1 METGSKGRILLV
13 EDEPHVA
20 ETLRDILVHEGFQV
34 ETAENG
40 KKALGRLTRGHR
52 FDLVITDMKMPEM
65 DGLELLRQ
73 TQKLGKNLPVIVLTG
88 YATFKN
94 GLQAIREGVYDYI
107 SKPFCI
113 GLLMDVVHEALKDK
127 ALRGNREE
135 LLPNTVGN
143 SSR

>member
-94 GLQAIREGVYDYI
+94 GLQAIREGVYDYV
-107 SKPFCI
+107 SKPFSI